1 MSEYNG
7 HVGEFLKKVM
17 SHIKYRSIH
26 KTIEDELSVHIEE
39 QKAEYIKRGIDEEN
53 AAVKAIEQMGDPD
66 LVGKQLN
73 KAHSPRTEWSILIIT
88 FVIVILGGAVQF
100 FLSGESIRNEDL
112 FFKYLFYAPIGI
124 LVFSCV
130 YFFDYTLL
138 GRHPKL
144 VVCILLGA
152 AIGGFYILERRYGAF
167 LHVYY
172 ISLLAIPVFGVVVY
186 SLRGRGYLGIIGS
199 GFFYAAIAFICIIG
213 PRVYALGFFTLAC
226 VVIITVAILKG
237 YFNCNKRTGMAIAYV
252 PMMLFGSLFLYYI
265 IMSSPRRL
273 IRLLTIFVPE
283 VDPNG
288 GGWQHIMVRRLIKSS
303 KSIGEAVL
311 YGDLSN
317 TPINQVLPC
326 WDSDFALTYIIVR
339 LGYIAGFIIIAVLS
353 ILIIRMFITILK
365 QKNALGF
372 LLSFSAFIA
381 ISGQFMLYVLSN
393 FGVVMTSVTLPFISY
408 GGSAFVVNMM
418 FLGLVMSV
426 YRRSNIV
433 DDKLRKGSVNN
444 SKLIT
449 IEDGRIIID
458 FGISEL
464 KRTHK

>member
-7 HVGEFLKKVM
+7 HVGEFLEKVM

-26 KTIEDELSVHIEE
+26 KTIEDELLVHIEE
-39 QKAEYIKRGIDEEN
+39 QKAEYIKRGIDEKN

-66 LVGKQLN
+66 VVGKQLN

-100 FLSGESIRNEDL
+100 FLSGEGIRNENL

-152 AIGGFYILERRYGAF
+152 ALVGFNVLERINGTFY
-167 LHVYY
+167 HVYY
-172 ISLLAIPVFGVVVY
+172 ISLLAIPVFGIVVY
-186 SLRGRGYLGIIGS
+186 SLRGKGYLGIVAS
-199 GFFYAAIAFICIIG
+199 GAFYAAIAFLCIIG
-213 PRVYALGFFTLAC
+213 PRIYALGLFSLAC
-226 VVIITVAILKG
+226 IVIITVAILKG
-237 YFNCNKRTGMAIAYV
+237 YFNCNKRVGIAIVYI
-252 PMMLFGSLFLYYI
+252 PTILFVSLLTYYL

-273 IRLLTIFVPE
+273 IRILTIFVPE
-283 VDPNG
+283 IDPNG
-288 GGWQHIMVRRLIKSS
+288 GGWQHMMVRSLIKGS

-311 YGDLSN
+311 YGNLSN
-317 TPINQVLPC
+317 TQINQVLPS
-326 WDSDFALTYIIVR
+326 WDSNFALTYIIAR
-339 LGYIAGFIIIAVLS
+339 LGYIAGLVIISVLS

-381 ISGQFMLYVLSN
+381 ISGQFMLYILSN

-408 GGSAFVVNMM
+408 GGSTFVLNMM
-418 FLGLVMSV
+418 LLGLVMSV
-426 YRRSNIV
+426 YRRSHIV
-433 DDKLRKGSVNN
+433 DDKLQKGSVNN
-444 SKLIT
+444 YKLVT

-458 FGISEL
+458 FGIRKL